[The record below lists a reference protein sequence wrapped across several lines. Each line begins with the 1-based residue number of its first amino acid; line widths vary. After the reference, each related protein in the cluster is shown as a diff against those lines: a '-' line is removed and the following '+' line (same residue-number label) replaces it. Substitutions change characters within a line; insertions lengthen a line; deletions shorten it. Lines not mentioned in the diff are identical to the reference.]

1 MLKSEI
7 QHLQQEIWKLS
18 IKFDDELSVDNVMA
32 IADKSEIS
40 SFMNFF
46 L

>member
-1 MLKSEI
+1 M
-7 QHLQQEIWKLS
+7 
-18 IKFDDELSVDNVMA
+18 KFDDELSVDNVMA
-32 IADKSEIS
+32 IADKSENS